1 MSGDFKLA
9 DHFDKLLL
17 LALVMF
23 LTACAFWA
31 EHIHIDV
38 SLIDVMKNGISASL
52 GALLTLI
59 TGNLLRRTN
68 GSSNAAPPEVKP
80 HA

>member
-1 MSGDFKLA
+1 MSDFKLS

-38 SLIDVMKNGISASL
+38 SLIDVMKNGISGCI

-59 TGNLLRRTN
+59 TGSVMRNRGGQT
-68 GSSNAAPPEVKP
+68 PPEAKP
-80 HA
+80 NA